1 MLWYYAKG
9 KPKESLE
16 LAGAQELRVRWMSD
30 ADLVAETMELI
41 EKARST

>member
-16 LAGAQELRVRWMSD
+16 LTAPTPVIIRWK
-30 ADLVAETMELI
+30 ERE
-41 EKARST
+41 